1 MEDVVERRSAG
12 WLRNRSGSRHDSN
25 STGRAQSSSV
35 RPFRPCRNRTVTPL
49 LLSLAASIRR
59 VSGAAILLC
68 RHTAGHRGNGYLRRA
83 IRPDGRHQPERQHER
98 CREGIP
104 THHKQPTQLSPP
116 GQFFRTNRGVFGQL
130 HGFRWRL
137 LSRQSETIFASAR
150 SWRYRSQG
158 ASHLAIPLGSVAD
171 DRRLSTI

>member
-12 WLRNRSGSRHDSN
+12 WLRNRSGSGHDSN
-25 STGRAQSSSV
+25 SIGRAQSSIV
-35 RPFRPCRNRTVTPL
+35 RPFRPCRNRTVTSL

-59 VSGAAILLC
+59 VSGAAILLY

-83 IRPDGRHQPERQHER
+83 IRPDGRRQPERQHQR
-98 CREGIP
+98 CRDGIP
-104 THHKQPTQLSPP
+104 THHKKPTRLSPP
-116 GQFFRTNRGVFGQL
+116 GQFFRTNRGVFDQL

-137 LSRQSETIFASAR
+137 PSRQSETKFASAR
-150 SWRYRSQG
+150 SWRYRLQG
-158 ASHLAIPLGSVAD
+158 ASRLAIPLGSVAD